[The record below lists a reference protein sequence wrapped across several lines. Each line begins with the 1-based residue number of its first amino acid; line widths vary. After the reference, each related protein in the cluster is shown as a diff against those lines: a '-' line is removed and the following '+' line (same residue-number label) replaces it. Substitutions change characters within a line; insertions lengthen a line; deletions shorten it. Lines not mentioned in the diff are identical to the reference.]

1 MKLLIKLLIKSEWRG
16 VFKMYLFDFKQ
27 KEESLTHYP
36 FLSAI
41 FIKNLLFSI
50 GSFVFFQTIQ
60 KPIFF

>member
-1 MKLLIKLLIKSEWRG
+1 
-16 VFKMYLFDFKQ
+16 MYLFDFKQ

-50 GSFVFFQTIQ
+50 GSFFADDSAVYKTGNGVIVF
-60 KPIFF
+60 